1 MAVFDPLHENGYNGV
16 MNRANISYTRNHL
29 SEMIARVREGES
41 ILIVDRQH
49 PVARLEPV
57 LRADDPNTRW
67 QEDLARRGL
76 IRSARSR
83 IDPRALQSMPRAT
96 PEEQGDI
103 LDALRADR
111 EDGR

>member
-1 MAVFDPLHENGYNGV
+1 

-29 SEMIARVREGES
+29 SELIARVREGES

-96 PEEQGDI
+96 PEEPGDI